1 MTVTDA
7 GPYYVTTS
15 QDFKVRP
22 GQLMELSLFR
32 LIVTV
37 EFPTE
42 SDYSCSG
49 VRLGPA
55 RGTK

>member
-15 QDFKVRP
+15 QDFKVIPR
-22 GQLMELSLFR
+22 QLMELSLFR
-32 LIVTV
+32 PKVTV

-42 SDYSCSG
+42 SDYFCSG